1 MSNSDSYYSIAN
13 KLKNEKK
20 ITEAFEVMFHSL
32 TLEELIALKLELSA
46 RSLKGKLYGF
56 KIWQSIPDITKEAI
70 LMYANSAAKSRGEAA
85 AFLGIS
91 RNSFRKYLK
100 KYGIEDSFKKKSN

>member
-1 MSNSDSYYSIAN
+1 
-13 KLKNEKK
+13 
-20 ITEAFEVMFHSL
+20 MFHSL

-100 KYGIEDSFKKKSN
+100 KFGIEDSFKKKSN